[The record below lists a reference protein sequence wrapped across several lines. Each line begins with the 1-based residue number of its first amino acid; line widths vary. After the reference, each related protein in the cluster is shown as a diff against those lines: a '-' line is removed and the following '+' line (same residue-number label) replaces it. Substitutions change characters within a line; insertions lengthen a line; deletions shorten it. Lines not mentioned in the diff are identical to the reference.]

1 MALAKFTTDGILDAA
16 AEEVRNH
23 GSAVRIASIAA
34 RVGAPT
40 GSIYHRFGSRE
51 ELLVH
56 LWLRSVRRFHEVY
69 LAAGR
74 SEDPEKALLGMA
86 ESVVTFTRDHPQ
98 DAASM
103 ALFRQKR
110 LVENTPDSCR
120 EAVAHINDEIHERLS
135 ELAQLRYGR
144 VTEKR
149 RQLVRIAAADGPYG
163 FVRPYLWDSVPEW
176 LPAVVVASSTA
187 VLALGD

>member
-16 AEEVRNH
+16 AEEVRAH
-23 GSAVRIASIAA
+23 GSAVRIANIAD
-34 RVGAPT
+34 RLNAPT

-69 LAAGR
+69 LAAG
-74 SEDPEKALLGMA
+74 EDDDPERALLGMA
-86 ESVVTFTRDHPQ
+86 ESVVTFARDHPR
-98 DAASM
+98 DATAM
-103 ALFRQKR
+103 TLFRQKR
-110 LVENTPDSCR
+110 LVETAPESCR
-120 EAVAHINDEIHERLS
+120 EAVASVNDGIHDRLGQ
-135 ELAQLRYGR
+135 LTHLRYGR
-144 VTEKR
+144 TTEKR
-149 RQLVRIAAADGPYG
+149 SQLVRIAAADGPYG

-176 LPAVVVASSTA
+176 LPSVVVASSTA